1 MIKYFIIRDFRSTCS
16 WFICRN
22 AEGVHALVSECLKG
36 TWETKCWELLSIK
49 ICRSLLQVPH
59 NDCACSY
66 FRPKAF
72 NDMALCIASLAGG
85 NTIAI
90 STGETNKNVTVK
102 FLKKHMTSST
112 LHFFSSLCSTAAP
125 KTYNFLKT
133 KHTTH
138 RAYVV
143 TVRTRA
149 VKILHTRAKHV
160 K

>member
-72 NDMALCIASLAGG
+72 NDMALCIASLASG
-85 NTIAI
+85 NTIVI

-102 FLKKHMTSST
+102 FLKKHMTYVNFTSFFFAVLNSST
-112 LHFFSSLCSTAAP
+112 KNIQFP
-125 KTYNFLKT
+125 KNQ
-133 KHTTH
+133 TH
-138 RAYVV
+138 Y
-143 TVRTRA
+143 T
-149 VKILHTRAKHV
+149 
-160 K
+160 

>member
-1 MIKYFIIRDFRSTCS
+1 MVHLSKCWRCTCS
-16 WFICRN
+16 CV
-22 AEGVHALVSECLKG
+22 GMLKG
-36 TWETKCWELLSIK
+36 HMGNKMLGTLALKTRSIK